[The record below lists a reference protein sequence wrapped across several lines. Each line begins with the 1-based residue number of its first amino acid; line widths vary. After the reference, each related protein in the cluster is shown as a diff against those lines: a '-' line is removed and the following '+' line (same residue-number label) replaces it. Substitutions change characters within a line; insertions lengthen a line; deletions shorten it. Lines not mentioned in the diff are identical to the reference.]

1 MLDSRK
7 QKKILIICCRFF
19 PSYSPR
25 ALRATELAIELS
37 KQGHNVTIYAVLGKY
52 NYLKFEEEHRLK
64 VKNIGKMKFATLNS
78 DGWQR
83 RNIIDRLLFK
93 LLNRLLEFPDIEFMA
108 KIPKIIRSEKN
119 VDLLI
124 SIANPFPIH
133 WGCALSK
140 SLYNYDFPKTWVADC
155 GDPYMFNKFQKH
167 PFYFKYFEKWFS
179 KNADFI
185 TVPSANIVS
194 AYYMEFREKIKII
207 PQGFNFNN
215 MPKFDNYVKNSIPT
229 FAYAGTF
236 YKNFRDPSMFLNYL
250 CSVKTDFKFVVYTMD
265 IELIL
270 PFTDKLGNK
279 LEIRSYVS
287 RDQLLTQLSTMDFLL
302 HIQNL
307 NDYGSPSKL
316 IDYALVKRPI
326 LKIASDFLPV
336 DEINEFLEG
345 NYKNQYLIQNLD
357 TFNITTVAQKFLS
370 LIK

>member
-1 MLDSRK
+1 MLDSRN
-7 QKKILIICCRFF
+7 QKKILIISCRFF

-25 ALRATELAIELS
+25 ALRATELAIELA
-37 KQGHNVTIYAVLGKY
+37 KQGHNVTIFAVLGKY
-52 NYLKFEEEHRLK
+52 NYQEFEKAHQIK
-64 VKNIGKMKFATLNS
+64 VRNLGKMRFATLNS

-83 RNIIDRLLFK
+83 RNILDKLLFR
-93 LLNRLLEFPDIEFMA
+93 LFNRLLEFPDIEFML
-108 KIPKIIRSEKN
+108 KIPRIIRSEKD

-140 SLYNYDFPKTWVADC
+140 GLYNDCFPHTWVADC

-179 KNADFI
+179 KKADFI

-194 AYYMEFREKIKII
+194 AYYEESREKIKII
-207 PQGFNFNN
+207 PQGFNFNDT
-215 MPKFDNYVKNSIPT
+215 PESDNYIKNSIPT
-229 FAYAGTF
+229 FAYAGTL
-236 YKNFRDPSMFLNYL
+236 YKKNRDPTLFLNYL
-250 CSVKTDFKFVVYTMD
+250 CTINIDFKFVIYTMD
-265 IELIL
+265 NELIL
-270 PFTDKLGNK
+270 PFLKRLGNK
-279 LEIRSYVS
+279 LEIRSYIS
-287 RDQLLTQLSTMDFLL
+287 RDQLLTQLSKMDFLL

-336 DEINEFLEG
+336 KEINEFLAG
-345 NYKNQYLIQNLD
+345 NYKNQYIIQNLD
-357 TFNITTVAQKFLS
+357 TYNISSVAQKFLS